1 MTHSTMSKMEM
12 MSLDVPNIVVEW
24 LTFLQLGQYSKG
36 FLDNGYDDME
46 TVKKI
51 GPADL
56 DAIGV
61 LSAHHRAFLLDAVR
75 VLKEQGAAW
84 VYLLLGSAG
93 QEPGEGG
100 GCADQH
106 DRVSASSGIASGTS
120 SQPWLEDQDLSGSS
134 CECNTDNSQ
143 SSRRSKRSS
152 LTRRRQRQNNNNSC
166 GVTKAQCHSPGS
178 SRESNASPGLN
189 TAYRAMVS
197 LARNTTPSIEQS
209 CLTETTDCPSDISVI
224 TSISAPHTED
234 LIQRVSELHISR
246 QRVKPSNRLTL
257 PPTHL

>member
-1 MTHSTMSKMEM
+1 MAMEPIVTTTNSNTKSLIELD
-12 MSLDVPNIVVEW
+12 MSLGDGPNIVVEW

-36 FLDNGYDDME
+36 FLDNGYDDLE

-93 QEPGEGG
+93 Q
-100 GCADQH
+100 DQLASGQCGDVGDNH

-134 CECNTDNSQ
+134 CECTDNSN
-143 SSRRSKRSS
+143 SSRKSKRSS
-152 LTRRRQRQNNNNSC
+152 L
-166 GVTKAQCHSPGS
+166 
-178 SRESNASPGLN
+178 
-189 TAYRAMVS
+189 
-197 LARNTTPSIEQS
+197 
-209 CLTETTDCPSDISVI
+209 
-224 TSISAPHTED
+224 
-234 LIQRVSELHISR
+234 
-246 QRVKPSNRLTL
+246 
-257 PPTHL
+257 

>member
-1 MTHSTMSKMEM
+1 M
-12 MSLDVPNIVVEW
+12 
-24 LTFLQLGQYSKG
+24 
-36 FLDNGYDDME
+36 
-46 TVKKI
+46 
-51 GPADL
+51 
-56 DAIGV
+56 
-61 LSAHHRAFLLDAVR
+61 
-75 VLKEQGAAW
+75 
-84 VYLLLGSAG
+84 YLLLGSAG
-93 QEPGEGG
+93 HEPGEGG

-152 LTRRRQRQNNNNSC
+152 LTKRRARQNNNNTC
-166 GVTKAQCHSPGS
+166 GVTTQAQCHSPGS

-224 TSISAPHTED
+224 TSISAAPHPED
-234 LIQRVSELHISR
+234 LIQRVSEITLGHREREQGQARARARIS
-246 QRVKPSNRLTL
+246 L
-257 PPTHL
+257 PPANLRAMLRDRLRAEAISLSSHPYTQVSQTTGQLSSCN

>member
-1 MTHSTMSKMEM
+1 M
-12 MSLDVPNIVVEW
+12 
-24 LTFLQLGQYSKG
+24 
-36 FLDNGYDDME
+36 
-46 TVKKI
+46 
-51 GPADL
+51 
-56 DAIGV
+56 
-61 LSAHHRAFLLDAVR
+61 
-75 VLKEQGAAW
+75 
-84 VYLLLGSAG
+84 YLLLGSAG

-100 GCADQH
+100 GCTDQH

-152 LTRRRQRQNNNNSC
+152 LTKRRQRQNNNNSC
-166 GVTKAQCHSPGS
+166 GVTKAQCHSPVS

-224 TSISAPHTED
+224 TSISAAPHSEE
-234 LIQRVSELHISR
+234 LIQRVSEVQLSRARARIS
-246 QRVKPSNRLTL
+246 L
-257 PPTHL
+257 PPTHLRAMLRDRLRAEAISLSSHPYTQVSTGPGVLYFEIKFELLQP

>member
-1 MTHSTMSKMEM
+1 M
-12 MSLDVPNIVVEW
+12 
-24 LTFLQLGQYSKG
+24 
-36 FLDNGYDDME
+36 
-46 TVKKI
+46 
-51 GPADL
+51 
-56 DAIGV
+56 
-61 LSAHHRAFLLDAVR
+61 
-75 VLKEQGAAW
+75 
-84 VYLLLGSAG
+84 YLLLGSAG
-93 QEPGEGG
+93 QEGGEGG

-134 CECNTDNSQ
+134 CEYNTDNSQ

-152 LTRRRQRQNNNNSC
+152 LTRRSRTRGQNNNNTS

-224 TSISAPHTED
+224 TSISAAPHSED
-234 LIQRVSELHISR
+234 IIQRVSELQLSQREQARARARIS
-246 QRVKPSNRLTL
+246 L
-257 PPTHL
+257 PPTHLRAMLRDRLRAEAISLSSHPYTQVSLYSEAQ

>member
-1 MTHSTMSKMEM
+1 M
-12 MSLDVPNIVVEW
+12 
-24 LTFLQLGQYSKG
+24 
-36 FLDNGYDDME
+36 
-46 TVKKI
+46 
-51 GPADL
+51 
-56 DAIGV
+56 
-61 LSAHHRAFLLDAVR
+61 
-75 VLKEQGAAW
+75 
-84 VYLLLGSAG
+84 YLLLGSAG
-93 QEPGEGG
+93 QESGEGG

-152 LTRRRQRQNNNNSC
+152 LTKRRQRANNNNSC
-166 GVTKAQCHSPGS
+166 GVTKAQCHSPVS

-224 TSISAPHTED
+224 TSISAAPQHEEV
-234 LIQRVSELHISR
+234 IQRVSESGQLSQRESRARPRIS
-246 QRVKPSNRLTL
+246 L
-257 PPTHL
+257 PPTHLRAMLRDRLRAEAISLSSHPYTQVSYTPAQVS

>member
-1 MTHSTMSKMEM
+1 M
-12 MSLDVPNIVVEW
+12 
-24 LTFLQLGQYSKG
+24 
-36 FLDNGYDDME
+36 
-46 TVKKI
+46 
-51 GPADL
+51 
-56 DAIGV
+56 
-61 LSAHHRAFLLDAVR
+61 
-75 VLKEQGAAW
+75 
-84 VYLLLGSAG
+84 YLLLGSAG

-224 TSISAPHTED
+224 TSISAAPHPED
-234 LIQRVSELHISR
+234 LIQRVSEVQLGHREREQARTRARIS
-246 QRVKPSNRLTL
+246 L
-257 PPTHL
+257 PPTHLRAMLRDRLRAEAISLSSHPYTQVSRGDFIKAKYPPSPPKNRK